1 MSPLPKLLEQQ
12 SERESNVFVG
22 QPDEPERYKLRQ
34 ALQQRADAEN
44 EEGQINTKKARPLTE
59 AEVDTLRVATLTQE
73 DINISKRLTV
83 NRTLAPLSVH
93 SRTSTDLC
101 TQAMQTQRSS
111 MFAQPCSE
119 IELVPPPPAVIA
131 KSTESQTPHD
141 TPLQPHRTKSTPLLA
156 LLKHKISSRRPL
168 RKESIEMSKL
178 NSQIHEENCAV
189 CLDDFAV
196 GDKVRM
202 LPCQHYFHV
211 LCIDPWLMK
220 SSAVCPLCNLDVS
233 ATFNQT
239 ESSCN

>member
-12 SERESNVFVG
+12 SEQESNVFVG

-59 AEVDTLRVATLTQE
+59 AEVDTLR
-73 DINISKRLTV
+73 
-83 NRTLAPLSVH
+83 
-93 SRTSTDLC
+93 
-101 TQAMQTQRSS
+101 
-111 MFAQPCSE
+111 PCSE